1 MIATSF
7 LTPAQAR
14 RGALIVLAIAI
25 VLMMVTLVIGVEV
38 KGARR
43 WIDIAGLSVQPSEF
57 MKPAFVVVAAWLF
70 SENRRRQDIPG
81 NVFAIILFGI
91 VAALLI
97 AEPDFGQTMLI
108 TISWGSLF
116 FMAGLSWFW
125 IAALGLAAMGGTVAA
140 YVMLPHVAARI
151 DRFISP
157 QSGDTFQIDKALDSI
172 MHGGWLGQGPGEGVV
187 KRVLPDAHTD
197 FIFAV
202 AAEEFGI
209 LVCIA
214 LVLVFA
220 LVVLRG
226 LSGSARQ
233 EDPFVR
239 LAGSGLVVLFGV
251 QSVINMA
258 VNLNMIPAKG
268 MTLPF
273 ISYGGSSMVAVAFGM
288 GLLAVAH
295 PPGAGA
301 AAHRAAGH
309 RHATAGAEAGLNGDG
324 MGGIAL
330 LAAGGTG
337 GHLFPAEALALEL
350 RRRGW
355 RIHLATDH
363 ARRSLWT
370 GLPGRRGPSH
380 RFVDVDAR
388 TRSPS
393 REACCASLGGSSRR
407 GR

>member
-1 MIATSF
+1 MVSRADRSRFAEWWWTVDKYLLGALVVLMLAGIVLSLAGSPAVAERLGYSSFHFVDRQVAFFFPALAVMIAASF
-7 LTPAQAR
+7 LTPQQVR
-14 RGALIVLAIAI
+14 RTALIVLAVAI
-25 VLMMVTLVIGVEV
+25 VLMMVTLIVGVEV

-57 MKPAFVVVAAWLF
+57 AKPAFVVVVAWLF
-70 SENRRRQDIPG
+70 AENKRRQDIPG

-108 TISWGSLF
+108 TIAWGSLF

-125 IAALGLAAMGGTVAA
+125 IVALGMLAAGGAAAA
-140 YVMLPHVAARI
+140 YATMPHVAARI
-151 DRFISP
+151 DRFIAP

-172 MHGGWLGQGPGEGVV
+172 LHGGWFGTGPGEGVV

-209 LVCIA
+209 IVCIA

-220 LVVLRG
+220 VVVFRG
-226 LSGSARQ
+226 LSRSTRQ

-251 QSVINMA
+251 QSVINMS

-288 GLLAVAH
+288 GLLLALT
-295 PPGAGA
+295 
-301 AAHRAAGH
+301 R
-309 RHATAGAEAGLNGDG
+309 RGAE
-324 MGGIAL
+324 
-330 LAAGGTG
+330 
-337 GHLFPAEALALEL
+337 P
-350 RRRGW
+350 RRRIV
-355 RIHLATDH
+355 RRVIATPPP
-363 ARRSLWT
+363 A
-370 GLPGRRGPSH
+370 PNP
-380 RFVDVDAR
+380 V
-388 TRSPS
+388 
-393 REACCASLGGSSRR
+393 
-407 GR
+407 